1 MLLSPGDWCYCFDPY
16 VISVNLKSLIL
27 SCGLYL
33 FVPLALAQAPPSESW
48 TFTARFE
55 NDLFNSTDRF
65 YTNGIKLNW
74 ISPELDWFEELNW
87 MQQPGT
93 FQDIARD
100 MFSLLP
106 YHDDKTRQGNF
117 AISIG
122 QMMYTPNNTAASEL
136 IDSERPYAGWLYGS
150 MAFHSKNY
158 RMLDS
163 FEIQAG
169 FTGKWSLAKQAQDL
183 VHSVRGIPRANGWA
197 NQIKTEPG
205 VVLVYDRKY
214 RLVPHLKFTDRWG
227 ADAIIHAGGTVG
239 NISTYVNG
247 GFEIRAG
254 WDLPA
259 DFGSALIRPG
269 GDTNA
274 PVDTNDVRYRDD
286 YRSFSAHLFA
296 ATTARFV
303 LRDIFLDGN
312 TFRTSHNVD
321 KKAVV
326 ADLVLGIS
334 AVYSKFKLSYAHVIR
349 TKEFDGEPG
358 GHDFGSISLS
368 FTY

>member
-1 MLLSPGDWCYCFDPY
+1 M
-16 VISVNLKSLIL
+16 NLRKILFYLIL
-27 SCGLYL
+27 YAAA
-33 FVPLALAQAPPSESW
+33 PATLAQEPPSESW
-48 TFTARFE
+48 TFTVRFE

-74 ISPELDWFEELNW
+74 ISPELDWFEDLNW

-93 FQDIARD
+93 FQDIAREI
-100 MFSLLP
+100 FSLLP
-106 YHDDKTRQGNF
+106 YHHDESRQGNF
-117 AISIG
+117 ALSIG
-122 QMMYTPNNTAASEL
+122 QMMYTPNDTSASEL
-136 IDSERPYAGWLYGS
+136 IPTDRPYAGWLYGS

-158 RMLDS
+158 RVLDS

-183 VHSVRGIPRANGWA
+183 VHSVRGIPKANGWT

-205 VVLVYDRKY
+205 LVLVYDHKY
-214 RLVPHLKFTDRWG
+214 RLVPHLKLAGRWG
-227 ADAIIHAGGTVG
+227 ADAIINAGGTVG

-247 GFEIRAG
+247 GIEIRAG

-286 YRSFSAHLFA
+286 FRSFSAHLFA

-303 LRDIFLDGN
+303 VRDIFLDGN
-312 TFRTSHNVD
+312 TFRHSHDVD
-321 KKAVV
+321 KNTVV
-326 ADLVLGIS
+326 ADLVIGIS
-334 AVYSKFKLSYAHVIR
+334 AVYGKFKLSYAHVIR
-349 TKEFDGEPG
+349 TKEFNGEPG